1 MPCGLLRCYWSKMP
15 PRTPRPSSS
24 VSGSVSCSSS
34 SSKIAD
40 YYSLLGVSSDASIDD
55 IRHAFY
61 DICRRYHP
69 DKVTPKNTKENTNHS
84 SNNNNNTDEMIK
96 TMPGGDDDDDATLG
110 KGTNTTSTTTTT
122 TTTQEQ
128 QQHSQHSQQQHS
140 ALSSALEHW
149 TAIQAA
155 WKCLSNDTKR
165 IIYDIRREGRMV
177 TEDDSNRLLLLL
189 KAQAKRDIDNM
200 QHEYHRILKRE
211 KKRNGVIIIKA
222 IFGNLTPKDGNQHHH
237 HHQQQQQDDDYDDVG
252 VEGPYIDVTLP
263 LQCTVDT
270 HKVIL
275 AAGLAKS
282 DIPGFYNPIPLHLQ
296 QQYGRDADGTS
307 MEAASLYV
315 VYEFKGKLHEVTVND
330 TDPLWLPLKSHAIP
344 QNGKLRGP
352 RPRQPEE
359 EVKEDDDGG
368 VRGEDNNITVPPTPP
383 EVGMKDK
390 ASFPSPPRSSL
401 CQYRVLGYMYN
412 TTKTWLSLYSNYDIT
427 SIIIT
432 TTSLATAATI
442 LALGWKWARKGSSS
456 STSITTLLG
465 HR

>member
-1 MPCGLLRCYWSKMP
+1 MMMIIDGHATTTTTTNSITTVLAIIINIATITTGLGICFYMPCGLLRCYWSKMP

-24 VSGSVSCSSS
+24 SSVSGSCSSS

-40 YYSLLGVSSDASIDD
+40 YYNLLGVSSDASIDD

-69 DKVTPKNTKENTNHS
+69 DKVTPKNTKEKEKENNNTNHS
-84 SNNNNNTDEMIK
+84 SNNNTDEMIK
-96 TMPGGDDDDDATLG
+96 TMTGDDDDDDDDATLG
-110 KGTNTTSTTTTT
+110 KGTNTTTTTT
-122 TTTQEQ
+122 TTTQ
-128 QQHSQHSQQQHS
+128 QQQHS
-140 ALSSALEHW
+140 ASALEHW

-237 HHQQQQQDDDYDDVG
+237 HQQDDDDDDDDVG

-315 VYEFKGKLHEVTVND
+315 V
-330 TDPLWLPLKSHAIP
+330 
-344 QNGKLRGP
+344 
-352 RPRQPEE
+352 
-359 EVKEDDDGG
+359 
-368 VRGEDNNITVPPTPP
+368 
-383 EVGMKDK
+383 
-390 ASFPSPPRSSL
+390 
-401 CQYRVLGYMYN
+401 
-412 TTKTWLSLYSNYDIT
+412 
-427 SIIIT
+427 
-432 TTSLATAATI
+432 
-442 LALGWKWARKGSSS
+442 
-456 STSITTLLG
+456 
-465 HR
+465 